1 MTRPE
6 DKTPWSRRQWLQFT
20 STATLGGALGTLSG
34 CGGGV
39 AVGVTALLP
48 GTGGT
53 GQIAA
58 VFARGFIAGF
68 GSVIVNGIRFDDS
81 AASVQ
86 VDGISGSSSA
96 LRLGM
101 VIDVQGERGADLTL
115 GTARSIAAWSVAQGV
130 VGSVLP
136 GGVFTVAGITVATNA
151 NTVLDGLTSMA
162 ALGAGQ
168 QVTVWGLQADASA
181 SRWTATRVA
190 LAPTMPA
197 SSLVSTGLV
206 QVIGG
211 VRYVNGLR
219 LAGTAAQA
227 FQAGQL
233 VRVQGSLSSDGSTL
247 QVQQAS
253 VQGLTQGPTAPTGEA
268 EIEGVVTAMLSTTR
282 FKLGDV
288 EVDASQATVQPTGA
302 ALSVGTRL
310 DVDGVWQSGVL
321 LARSIEIEDQETEYT
336 LELAG
341 YVEQY
346 VSATDFVVRSQRCD
360 ASKALLQN
368 GTLADLRA
376 GVLVQLKGVLAG
388 SVLQV
393 TELEFDH

>member
-1 MTRPE
+1 MTQPE
-6 DKTPWSRRQWLQFT
+6 DKKPWSRRQWLQFT
-20 STATLGGALGTLSG
+20 STATLGGALGTLAG

-39 AVGVTALLP
+39 AMGVAGLLP

-86 VDGISGSSSA
+86 VDGASSSSSA

-136 GGVFTVAGITVATNA
+136 GAEFTVAGITVATNA
-151 NTVLDGLTSMA
+151 NTVLDGLPSMA
-162 ALGAGQ
+162 ALTAGQ

-181 SRWTATRVA
+181 RRWIATRVA

-197 SSLVSTGLV
+197 SSLASTGLV

-227 FQAGQL
+227 LQAGQL

-268 EIEGVVTAMLSTTR
+268 EIEGVVTTMLSTAR

-302 ALSVGTRL
+302 ALAVGTRL
-310 DVDGVWQSGVL
+310 DVEGVWQSGVL
-321 LARSIEIEDQETEYT
+321 LARKIEIEDQETEYT
-336 LELAG
+336 LELTG

-346 VSATDFVVRSQRCD
+346 VSATDFIVRSQHCD

-368 GTLADLRA
+368 GTLADLRT
-376 GVLVQLKGVLAG
+376 GVHVQLKGVLAG
-388 SVLQV
+388 DVLQV

>member
-6 DKTPWSRRQWLQFT
+6 DKTPWSRRQWLQFASAT
-20 STATLGGALGTLSG
+20 TLGGALGTLSG

-39 AVGVTALLP
+39 AVGVAGLLP

-58 VFARGFIAGF
+58 VFARGVIAGF

-86 VDGISGSSSA
+86 VDGISSSSSA

-101 VIDVQGERGADLTL
+101 VINVQGERGADLTL

-136 GGVFTVAGITVATNA
+136 GGEFTVAGITVATNA

-162 ALGAGQ
+162 ALSVGQ
-168 QVTVWGLQADASA
+168 QVTVWGLQANASA

-190 LAPTMPA
+190 LAPSMPA

-206 QVIGG
+206 QIIGG

-227 FQAGQL
+227 LQVGQL

-253 VQGLTQGPTAPTGEA
+253 VQGLTQGSTAPSGEA

-288 EVDASQATVQPTGA
+288 EVDASQATVQPTGTA
-302 ALSVGTRL
+302 IAVGTRL
-310 DVDGVWQSGVL
+310 DVHGIWQSGVL
-321 LARSIEIEDQETEYT
+321 LARKIEIEDQETEYT

-341 YVEQY
+341 YVDQY
-346 VSATDFVVRSQRCD
+346 VSAADFVVRSQRCD
-360 ASKALLQN
+360 ASKARFSG
-368 GTLADLRA
+368 GTVADLRA
-376 GVLVQLKGVLAG
+376 GARVQLKGVLAG

>member
-1 MTRPE
+1 MAAVHQCSNARRGAGHAIRLRRRR
-6 DKTPWSRRQWLQFT
+6 SRGRGR
-20 STATLGGALGTLSG
+20 S
-34 CGGGV
+34 
-39 AVGVTALLP
+39 
-48 GTGGT
+48 
-53 GQIAA
+53 AA
-58 VFARGFIAGF
+58 RHRAARGRSPRVFARGFIAGF

-86 VDGISGSSSA
+86 VDGISGSSNA

-101 VIDVQGERGADLTL
+101 VIDVQGERGADLTQ
-115 GTARSIAAWSVAQGV
+115 GTARSIAAWSVAQGI

-136 GGVFTVAGITVATNA
+136 GGVFTVAGITVTTNA
-151 NTVLDGLTSMA
+151 NTVLDGLDSMA
-162 ALGAGQ
+162 ALSAGQ
-168 QVTVWGLQADASA
+168 RVTVWGLQADASA

-206 QVIGG
+206 QVIGD

-227 FQAGQL
+227 LQAGQL
-233 VRVQGSLSSDGSTL
+233 VRVQGNLSSDGSTL

-268 EIEGVVTAMLSTTR
+268 EIEGVVTAVLSTTR

-288 EVDASQATVQPTGA
+288 EVDASQAAVQPTGA
-302 ALSVGTRL
+302 ALAVGTRL
-310 DVDGVWQSGVL
+310 DVHGVWQSGVL

-336 LELAG
+336 LELTG

-346 VSATDFVVRSQRCD
+346 VNATDFIVRSQRCD

-368 GTLADLRA
+368 GTLADLRT
-376 GVLVQLKGVLAG
+376 GVRVQLKGSLAG

>member
-1 MTRPE
+1 
-6 DKTPWSRRQWLQFT
+6 
-20 STATLGGALGTLSG
+20 
-34 CGGGV
+34 
-39 AVGVTALLP
+39 
-48 GTGGT
+48 
-53 GQIAA
+53 
-58 VFARGFIAGF
+58 
-68 GSVIVNGIRFDDS
+68 VIVNGIRFDDS

-86 VDGISGSSSA
+86 VDGISGSSNA

-101 VIDVQGERGADLTL
+101 VIDVQGERGADLTQ
-115 GTARSIAAWSVAQGV
+115 GTARSIAAWSVAQGI

-136 GGVFTVAGITVATNA
+136 GGVFTVAGITVTTNA
-151 NTVLDGLTSMA
+151 NTVLDGLDSMA
-162 ALGAGQ
+162 ALSAGQ
-168 QVTVWGLQADASA
+168 RVTVWGLQADASA

-206 QVIGG
+206 QVIGD

-227 FQAGQL
+227 LQAGQL
-233 VRVQGSLSSDGSTL
+233 VRVQGNLSSDGSTL

-268 EIEGVVTAMLSTTR
+268 EIEGVVTAVLSTTR

-288 EVDASQATVQPTGA
+288 EVDASQAAVQPTGA
-302 ALSVGTRL
+302 ALAVGTRL
-310 DVDGVWQSGVL
+310 DVHGVWQSGVL

-336 LELAG
+336 LELTG

-346 VSATDFVVRSQRCD
+346 VNATDFIVRSQRCD

-368 GTLADLRA
+368 GTLADLRT
-376 GVLVQLKGVLAG
+376 GVRVQLKGSLAG